1 MTKIIKTVAE
11 LTKAKHPR
19 KRVLAAVY
27 FIFGSMALNAAL
39 PDSFDHVISYE
50 GKSYTASLS
59 FFSNRGPNFQ
69 VQKQKDDGTF
79 DVLEVPIVRTYI
91 GTVQGAPGAT
101 VSAVRFD
108 SGMVFY
114 RAVFEDGREWINTG
128 GRTDLLCDKGP
139 DNACVEPD
147 LKFPGF
153 VVGAGGA
160 GSEIYGVEVGVDM
173 PYHQFDGVHASDV
186 VAALSIIEYSFNS
199 TNALYMREAGIKH
212 ELGRVVIRASRMQDP
227 YRSDVLPAPPCAA
240 TDTCYAGQE
249 NAARLTEVFNQ
260 WDSVLPGPKTYDMT
274 LVINNSFTGN
284 GGGGVAK
291 PPVGIFPAYSS
302 NDTTEGIGD
311 FSRAWRHEAGH
322 NWGNQHYTGNAPEG
336 GTIMSNNNLGR
347 FSGPEQKLVLDA
359 KKSYLNEFTSLGALK
374 LLMAPNA
381 SLDSILATIGSD
393 TLIDVLGNDHDAN
406 GDEIFLVDVDK
417 TSYLGA
423 SVQISE
429 GKGVGGHDAV
439 TYSSGKLSLTKNV
452 DRFKYRIRDSSGLES
467 VGYAYIRVGG
477 VAGTFKQDFNAQP
490 NGTPVFIDGSIATG
504 LGGSGDFKPSISNGA
519 LQLTPDQ
526 TWSSSSYTVPK
537 LNLENGFTA
546 KFKVKIS
553 SSTSLS
559 ADGFAFNFGE
569 SVPTQAFSGNNYGGY
584 AKGLTIEFNT
594 FSKKGYRIFVNDE
607 EIPNSYVADATLV
620 DGKWRDVS
628 VEWLAPGS
636 LNLSINGV
644 SIISDLSTSSFVPAR
659 QDQISFSAQTRGY
672 SHEVLLDDVEV
683 SNLFG
688 PDTKTTHGS
697 GEYEIVGTPMT
708 WGDAAAYAKSKGA
721 TLVKIK
727 TAEQNTWVKDLLK
740 NVNTVAPDGGGAVY
754 SWLGGTDSATEG
766 SWLWEDDTEVP
777 SNNSGTVWWGNGPG
791 HGSGGSEP
799 DNFGGT
805 QHCLAMG
812 LSGWPTASPNF
823 YGSAGQWNDINCTNQ
838 LRFAIQYPTNVSP
851 TVSIVGGSRSI
862 GDTDDKAGESVSLTA
877 TASDSDGTIVS
888 TEWSVA
894 GSKVASGLNA
904 KILFPNG
911 STTVTFTAI
920 DNSGASSS
928 VSATITIPFP
938 QYVPTDKWPSPYNG
952 STPDPSLGLAYNNI
966 GTFNSSDSTIYTCL
980 GLFANGLPSSA
991 NGISQFDIGLQV
1003 VSASDATVQI
1013 TKLREFNIIGA
1024 LNENARSPDCSGVF
1038 ETTSGL
1044 YTDVIEVSN
1053 SILETTWTLIDADNL
1068 ILKLTGSKVLGA
1080 D

>member
-1 MTKIIKTVAE
+1 
-11 LTKAKHPR
+11 
-19 KRVLAAVY
+19 
-27 FIFGSMALNAAL
+27 
-39 PDSFDHVISYE
+39 
-50 GKSYTASLS
+50 
-59 FFSNRGPNFQ
+59 
-69 VQKQKDDGTF
+69 
-79 DVLEVPIVRTYI
+79 
-91 GTVQGAPGAT
+91 
-101 VSAVRFD
+101 
-108 SGMVFY
+108 
-114 RAVFEDGREWINTG
+114 
-128 GRTDLLCDKGP
+128 
-139 DNACVEPD
+139 
-147 LKFPGF
+147 
-153 VVGAGGA
+153 
-160 GSEIYGVEVGVDM
+160 
-173 PYHQFDGVHASDV
+173 
-186 VAALSIIEYSFNS
+186 
-199 TNALYMREAGIKH
+199 
-212 ELGRVVIRASRMQDP
+212 
-227 YRSDVLPAPPCAA
+227 
-240 TDTCYAGQE
+240 
-249 NAARLTEVFNQ
+249 
-260 WDSVLPGPKTYDMT
+260 
-274 LVINNSFTGN
+274 
-284 GGGGVAK
+284 
-291 PPVGIFPAYSS
+291 
-302 NDTTEGIGD
+302 
-311 FSRAWRHEAGH
+311 
-322 NWGNQHYTGNAPEG
+322 
-336 GTIMSNNNLGR
+336 MSNNNLGR

-359 KKSYLNEFTSLGALK
+359 KKSNLNEFTSLGALK

-406 GDEIFLVDVDK
+406 GDEISLVDVDK

-537 LNLENGFTA
+537 INLENGFTA

-659 QDQISFSAQTRGY
+659 EDQISFSAQTRGY

>member
-227 YRSDVLPAPPCAA
+227 YRSDVVPAPPCAA
-240 TDTCYAGQE
+240 TDTCVAGQE
-249 NAARLTEVFNQ
+249 NYARLTEVFNQ

-284 GGGGVAK
+284 VGAGVAK
-291 PPVGIFPAYSS
+291 TVGTFPAYSS
-302 NDTTEGIGD
+302 NDTTEGMGD
-311 FSRAWRHEAGH
+311 FSRVWRHEAGH

-359 KKSYLNEFTSLGALK
+359 KKSNLNEFTSLGALK

-406 GDEIFLVDVDK
+406 GDEISLVDVDK

-537 LNLENGFTA
+537 INLENGFTA

-904 KILFPNG
+904 KIFFPNG
-911 STTVTFTAI
+911 STTVTFTAT

>member
-249 NAARLTEVFNQ
+249 NYARLTEVFNQ

-274 LVINNSFTGN
+274 LVINNSGTGN

-359 KKSYLNEFTSLGALK
+359 KKSNLNEFTSLGALK

-406 GDEIFLVDVDK
+406 GDEISLVDVDK

-537 LNLENGFTA
+537 INLENGFTA

-636 LNLSINGV
+636 LSLSINGV
-644 SIISDLSTSSFVPAR
+644 SIISNLSTSSFVPAR

>member
-274 LVINNSFTGN
+274 LVINNSGTSN

-406 GDEIFLVDVDK
+406 GDEISLVDVDK

-439 TYSSGKLSLTKNV
+439 TYSS
-452 DRFKYRIRDSSGLES
+452 
-467 VGYAYIRVGG
+467 
-477 VAGTFKQDFNAQP
+477 
-490 NGTPVFIDGSIATG
+490 
-504 LGGSGDFKPSISNGA
+504 
-519 LQLTPDQ
+519 
-526 TWSSSSYTVPK
+526 
-537 LNLENGFTA
+537 
-546 KFKVKIS
+546 
-553 SSTSLS
+553 
-559 ADGFAFNFGE
+559 
-569 SVPTQAFSGNNYGGY
+569 
-584 AKGLTIEFNT
+584 
-594 FSKKGYRIFVNDE
+594 
-607 EIPNSYVADATLV
+607 
-620 DGKWRDVS
+620 
-628 VEWLAPGS
+628 
-636 LNLSINGV
+636 
-644 SIISDLSTSSFVPAR
+644 
-659 QDQISFSAQTRGY
+659 
-672 SHEVLLDDVEV
+672 
-683 SNLFG
+683 
-688 PDTKTTHGS
+688 
-697 GEYEIVGTPMT
+697 
-708 WGDAAAYAKSKGA
+708 
-721 TLVKIK
+721 
-727 TAEQNTWVKDLLK
+727 
-740 NVNTVAPDGGGAVY
+740 
-754 SWLGGTDSATEG
+754 
-766 SWLWEDDTEVP
+766 
-777 SNNSGTVWWGNGPG
+777 
-791 HGSGGSEP
+791 
-799 DNFGGT
+799 
-805 QHCLAMG
+805 
-812 LSGWPTASPNF
+812 
-823 YGSAGQWNDINCTNQ
+823 
-838 LRFAIQYPTNVSP
+838 
-851 TVSIVGGSRSI
+851 
-862 GDTDDKAGESVSLTA
+862 
-877 TASDSDGTIVS
+877 
-888 TEWSVA
+888 
-894 GSKVASGLNA
+894 
-904 KILFPNG
+904 
-911 STTVTFTAI
+911 
-920 DNSGASSS
+920 
-928 VSATITIPFP
+928 
-938 QYVPTDKWPSPYNG
+938 
-952 STPDPSLGLAYNNI
+952 
-966 GTFNSSDSTIYTCL
+966 
-980 GLFANGLPSSA
+980 
-991 NGISQFDIGLQV
+991 
-1003 VSASDATVQI
+1003 
-1013 TKLREFNIIGA
+1013 
-1024 LNENARSPDCSGVF
+1024 
-1038 ETTSGL
+1038 
-1044 YTDVIEVSN
+1044 
-1053 SILETTWTLIDADNL
+1053 
-1068 ILKLTGSKVLGA
+1068 
-1080 D
+1080 

>member
-1 MTKIIKTVAE
+1 
-11 LTKAKHPR
+11 
-19 KRVLAAVY
+19 
-27 FIFGSMALNAAL
+27 
-39 PDSFDHVISYE
+39 
-50 GKSYTASLS
+50 
-59 FFSNRGPNFQ
+59 
-69 VQKQKDDGTF
+69 
-79 DVLEVPIVRTYI
+79 
-91 GTVQGAPGAT
+91 
-101 VSAVRFD
+101 
-108 SGMVFY
+108 
-114 RAVFEDGREWINTG
+114 
-128 GRTDLLCDKGP
+128 
-139 DNACVEPD
+139 
-147 LKFPGF
+147 
-153 VVGAGGA
+153 
-160 GSEIYGVEVGVDM
+160 
-173 PYHQFDGVHASDV
+173 
-186 VAALSIIEYSFNS
+186 
-199 TNALYMREAGIKH
+199 
-212 ELGRVVIRASRMQDP
+212 
-227 YRSDVLPAPPCAA
+227 
-240 TDTCYAGQE
+240 
-249 NAARLTEVFNQ
+249 
-260 WDSVLPGPKTYDMT
+260 
-274 LVINNSFTGN
+274 
-284 GGGGVAK
+284 
-291 PPVGIFPAYSS
+291 
-302 NDTTEGIGD
+302 
-311 FSRAWRHEAGH
+311 
-322 NWGNQHYTGNAPEG
+322 
-336 GTIMSNNNLGR
+336 
-347 FSGPEQKLVLDA
+347 
-359 KKSYLNEFTSLGALK
+359 
-374 LLMAPNA
+374 
-381 SLDSILATIGSD
+381 
-393 TLIDVLGNDHDAN
+393 LIDVLGNDHDAN
-406 GDEIFLVDVDK
+406 GDEISLVDVDK

-537 LNLENGFTA
+537 INLENGFTA

-659 QDQISFSAQTRGY
+659 EDQISFSAQTRGY

>member
-199 TNALYMREAGIKH
+199 TNALYTREAGIKH
-212 ELGRVVIRASRMQDP
+212 ELGRVVIRASRTQDP
-227 YRSDVLPAPPCAA
+227 YRSDVMPVPPCAA
-240 TDTCYAGQE
+240 TDTCVAGQD
-249 NAARLTEVFNQ
+249 NYARLIEVFSQ

-274 LVINNSFTGN
+274 LVINNSGTGN

-359 KKSYLNEFTSLGALK
+359 KKSNLNEFTSLGALK

-406 GDEIFLVDVDK
+406 GDEISLVDVDK

-467 VGYAYIRVGG
+467 VGYAYIKVGG

-504 LGGSGDFKPSISNGA
+504 LGESSDFKPSISNGA

>member
-1 MTKIIKTVAE
+1 
-11 LTKAKHPR
+11 
-19 KRVLAAVY
+19 
-27 FIFGSMALNAAL
+27 
-39 PDSFDHVISYE
+39 
-50 GKSYTASLS
+50 
-59 FFSNRGPNFQ
+59 
-69 VQKQKDDGTF
+69 
-79 DVLEVPIVRTYI
+79 
-91 GTVQGAPGAT
+91 
-101 VSAVRFD
+101 
-108 SGMVFY
+108 
-114 RAVFEDGREWINTG
+114 
-128 GRTDLLCDKGP
+128 
-139 DNACVEPD
+139 
-147 LKFPGF
+147 
-153 VVGAGGA
+153 
-160 GSEIYGVEVGVDM
+160 
-173 PYHQFDGVHASDV
+173 
-186 VAALSIIEYSFNS
+186 
-199 TNALYMREAGIKH
+199 
-212 ELGRVVIRASRMQDP
+212 
-227 YRSDVLPAPPCAA
+227 
-240 TDTCYAGQE
+240 
-249 NAARLTEVFNQ
+249 
-260 WDSVLPGPKTYDMT
+260 
-274 LVINNSFTGN
+274 
-284 GGGGVAK
+284 
-291 PPVGIFPAYSS
+291 
-302 NDTTEGIGD
+302 
-311 FSRAWRHEAGH
+311 
-322 NWGNQHYTGNAPEG
+322 
-336 GTIMSNNNLGR
+336 
-347 FSGPEQKLVLDA
+347 
-359 KKSYLNEFTSLGALK
+359 
-374 LLMAPNA
+374 
-381 SLDSILATIGSD
+381 
-393 TLIDVLGNDHDAN
+393 
-406 GDEIFLVDVDK
+406 
-417 TSYLGA
+417 
-423 SVQISE
+423 
-429 GKGVGGHDAV
+429 
-439 TYSSGKLSLTKNV
+439 
-452 DRFKYRIRDSSGLES
+452 
-467 VGYAYIRVGG
+467 
-477 VAGTFKQDFNAQP
+477 
-490 NGTPVFIDGSIATG
+490 VFIDGSIATG

-537 LNLENGFTA
+537 INLENGFTA

-659 QDQISFSAQTRGY
+659 EDQISFSAQTRGY

-904 KILFPNG
+904 KIFFPNG
-911 STTVTFTAI
+911 STTVTFTAT
-920 DNSGASSS
+920 DNSGASTS

-1003 VSASDATVQI
+1003 VSVSDATVQI

>member
-249 NAARLTEVFNQ
+249 NYARLTEVFNQ

-284 GGGGVAK
+284 VGAGVAK
-291 PPVGIFPAYSS
+291 TVGTFPAYSS

-359 KKSYLNEFTSLGALK
+359 KKSNLNEFTSLGALK

-406 GDEIFLVDVDK
+406 GDEISLVDVDK

-504 LGGSGDFKPSISNGA
+504 LGESSDFKPSISNGA

-537 LNLENGFTA
+537 INLENGFTA

-636 LNLSINGV
+636 LSLSINGV
-644 SIISDLSTSSFVPAR
+644 SIISNLSTSSFVPAR

>member
-1 MTKIIKTVAE
+1 M
-11 LTKAKHPR
+11 
-19 KRVLAAVY
+19 
-27 FIFGSMALNAAL
+27 
-39 PDSFDHVISYE
+39 
-50 GKSYTASLS
+50 
-59 FFSNRGPNFQ
+59 
-69 VQKQKDDGTF
+69 
-79 DVLEVPIVRTYI
+79 
-91 GTVQGAPGAT
+91 
-101 VSAVRFD
+101 
-108 SGMVFY
+108 
-114 RAVFEDGREWINTG
+114 
-128 GRTDLLCDKGP
+128 
-139 DNACVEPD
+139 
-147 LKFPGF
+147 
-153 VVGAGGA
+153 
-160 GSEIYGVEVGVDM
+160 
-173 PYHQFDGVHASDV
+173 
-186 VAALSIIEYSFNS
+186 
-199 TNALYMREAGIKH
+199 
-212 ELGRVVIRASRMQDP
+212 
-227 YRSDVLPAPPCAA
+227 
-240 TDTCYAGQE
+240 
-249 NAARLTEVFNQ
+249 
-260 WDSVLPGPKTYDMT
+260 
-274 LVINNSFTGN
+274 
-284 GGGGVAK
+284 
-291 PPVGIFPAYSS
+291 
-302 NDTTEGIGD
+302 
-311 FSRAWRHEAGH
+311 
-322 NWGNQHYTGNAPEG
+322 
-336 GTIMSNNNLGR
+336 
-347 FSGPEQKLVLDA
+347 
-359 KKSYLNEFTSLGALK
+359 
-374 LLMAPNA
+374 
-381 SLDSILATIGSD
+381 
-393 TLIDVLGNDHDAN
+393 
-406 GDEIFLVDVDK
+406 
-417 TSYLGA
+417 
-423 SVQISE
+423 
-429 GKGVGGHDAV
+429 
-439 TYSSGKLSLTKNV
+439 
-452 DRFKYRIRDSSGLES
+452 
-467 VGYAYIRVGG
+467 
-477 VAGTFKQDFNAQP
+477 
-490 NGTPVFIDGSIATG
+490 
-504 LGGSGDFKPSISNGA
+504 
-519 LQLTPDQ
+519 
-526 TWSSSSYTVPK
+526 
-537 LNLENGFTA
+537 
-546 KFKVKIS
+546 
-553 SSTSLS
+553 
-559 ADGFAFNFGE
+559 
-569 SVPTQAFSGNNYGGY
+569 
-584 AKGLTIEFNT
+584 TIEFNT

-659 QDQISFSAQTRGY
+659 EDQISFSAQTRGY

>member
-1 MTKIIKTVAE
+1 
-11 LTKAKHPR
+11 
-19 KRVLAAVY
+19 
-27 FIFGSMALNAAL
+27 
-39 PDSFDHVISYE
+39 
-50 GKSYTASLS
+50 
-59 FFSNRGPNFQ
+59 
-69 VQKQKDDGTF
+69 
-79 DVLEVPIVRTYI
+79 
-91 GTVQGAPGAT
+91 
-101 VSAVRFD
+101 
-108 SGMVFY
+108 
-114 RAVFEDGREWINTG
+114 
-128 GRTDLLCDKGP
+128 
-139 DNACVEPD
+139 
-147 LKFPGF
+147 
-153 VVGAGGA
+153 
-160 GSEIYGVEVGVDM
+160 
-173 PYHQFDGVHASDV
+173 
-186 VAALSIIEYSFNS
+186 
-199 TNALYMREAGIKH
+199 
-212 ELGRVVIRASRMQDP
+212 
-227 YRSDVLPAPPCAA
+227 
-240 TDTCYAGQE
+240 
-249 NAARLTEVFNQ
+249 
-260 WDSVLPGPKTYDMT
+260 
-274 LVINNSFTGN
+274 
-284 GGGGVAK
+284 
-291 PPVGIFPAYSS
+291 
-302 NDTTEGIGD
+302 
-311 FSRAWRHEAGH
+311 
-322 NWGNQHYTGNAPEG
+322 
-336 GTIMSNNNLGR
+336 
-347 FSGPEQKLVLDA
+347 VLDA
-359 KKSYLNEFTSLGALK
+359 KKSNLNEFTSLGALK

-406 GDEIFLVDVDK
+406 GDEISLVDVDK

-537 LNLENGFTA
+537 INLENGFTA

-659 QDQISFSAQTRGY
+659 EDQISFSAQTRGY

>member
-1 MTKIIKTVAE
+1 
-11 LTKAKHPR
+11 
-19 KRVLAAVY
+19 
-27 FIFGSMALNAAL
+27 
-39 PDSFDHVISYE
+39 
-50 GKSYTASLS
+50 
-59 FFSNRGPNFQ
+59 
-69 VQKQKDDGTF
+69 
-79 DVLEVPIVRTYI
+79 
-91 GTVQGAPGAT
+91 
-101 VSAVRFD
+101 
-108 SGMVFY
+108 
-114 RAVFEDGREWINTG
+114 
-128 GRTDLLCDKGP
+128 
-139 DNACVEPD
+139 
-147 LKFPGF
+147 
-153 VVGAGGA
+153 
-160 GSEIYGVEVGVDM
+160 
-173 PYHQFDGVHASDV
+173 
-186 VAALSIIEYSFNS
+186 
-199 TNALYMREAGIKH
+199 
-212 ELGRVVIRASRMQDP
+212 
-227 YRSDVLPAPPCAA
+227 
-240 TDTCYAGQE
+240 
-249 NAARLTEVFNQ
+249 
-260 WDSVLPGPKTYDMT
+260 
-274 LVINNSFTGN
+274 
-284 GGGGVAK
+284 
-291 PPVGIFPAYSS
+291 
-302 NDTTEGIGD
+302 
-311 FSRAWRHEAGH
+311 
-322 NWGNQHYTGNAPEG
+322 
-336 GTIMSNNNLGR
+336 MSNNNLGR

-359 KKSYLNEFTSLGALK
+359 KKSNLNEFTSLGALK

-406 GDEIFLVDVDK
+406 GDEISLVDVDK